1 MSGLKTEF
9 FIARKLIKSEVQGK
23 KVSRPIV
30 RISIISIALAIVVN
44 LLTLAVVK
52 GFKQEV
58 RHKITGFGA
67 HFFIKSAGE
76 SSPYET
82 GPIPV
87 DHPAFETLKKV
98 ENLDGIFAVAYK
110 PALIQSISIDKKVK
124 LANGRDTIIEKQD
137 VLGVIFKGLSSPS
150 HWNFFRQN
158 LVEGKIP
165 DFNKKVD
172 VEPIVLSK
180 KTASLLN
187 YKLKDTIDAF
197 FVRQSPVKRQFVVEG
212 IYSTGLEEFDKK
224 LVLTNLP
231 VVQELNDWG
240 LNSSIRISD
249 TLSKGRLIISADV
262 SGGDGSYLYNW
273 GNGFQRYSGFTVCPS
288 QDTTIKLI
296 TQSISIGEKK
306 KALVEVDTSYLK
318 IRVHGSPSCDYILN
332 ENGELEREYLDKEG
346 NHYKILSKNGSFLEV
361 KQMDGMPSSLR
372 YISGFEISLK
382 NWEELGQK
390 EIELKKMVE
399 MIPDSSGELLQVNSI
414 QDTEKELFL
423 WLGFLDIN
431 VLIIIVLMLI
441 IGIINM
447 GSAMLV
453 LIVVRTNFIGLM
465 KAIGGTNW
473 LIRKVFLV
481 QAGFLIIRGMIY
493 GNIIGIA
500 LCLIQKYTGLISLN
514 AEVYYL
520 SQVPIELDFWNV
532 LFLNLGTLV
541 ICLSALIIPS
551 FVITKVNPV
560 KAIRFD

>member
-1 MSGLKTEF
+1 
-9 FIARKLIKSEVQGK
+9 
-23 KVSRPIV
+23 
-30 RISIISIALAIVVN
+30 
-44 LLTLAVVK
+44 
-52 GFKQEV
+52 
-58 RHKITGFGA
+58 
-67 HFFIKSAGE
+67 
-76 SSPYET
+76 
-82 GPIPV
+82 
-87 DHPAFETLKKV
+87 
-98 ENLDGIFAVAYK
+98 
-110 PALIQSISIDKKVK
+110 
-124 LANGRDTIIEKQD
+124 
-137 VLGVIFKGLSSPS
+137 
-150 HWNFFRQN
+150 
-158 LVEGKIP
+158 
-165 DFNKKVD
+165 
-172 VEPIVLSK
+172 
-180 KTASLLN
+180 
-187 YKLKDTIDAF
+187 
-197 FVRQSPVKRQFVVEG
+197 
-212 IYSTGLEEFDKK
+212 
-224 LVLTNLP
+224 
-231 VVQELNDWG
+231 LNDWG

-273 GNGFQRYSGFTVCPS
+273 GNGFQRYSGFIVCPS